1 MLKKAV
7 SKAAA
12 SEEVRRTL
20 WYVEPLSDARTSLAN
35 FFSILLAWNTERT
48 PGVEVELS
56 PNISGMALIVFS
68 AVRLEELNRAHLRI
82 SV

>member
-7 SKAAA
+7 KQGR
-12 SEEVRRTL
+12 SERRGRRTL

-56 PNISGMALIVFS
+56 PNISGMALIV
-68 AVRLEELNRAHLRI
+68 
-82 SV
+82 SVP